1 MRPVP
6 ATRSLLG
13 LAAALCALLALLVHP
28 PAAQAAGYT
37 KVTGSGST
45 WSSNAVEQWRR
56 NIGANIGLTVN
67 FNANGSSQ
75 GREQFKNG
83 TVDFAVSEIPYGLK
97 DGNATDVPPRRGY
110 AYMPIVAG
118 GTAFMYNL
126 RIGGRQVTNL
136 RLSGTVLARIFTGQL
151 TMWNAPEIK
160 ADNPGLTLPARRIVP
175 VVRSDGSGTTAQFTT
190 WLAKEHGGV
199 WDDYCRRAGRQT
211 PCGMT
216 SYFPVAPGATAVA
229 KSGSLGVSAHVRQP
243 QGEGAITYVEYSYA
257 VNAHFPVAK
266 ILNSAGYY
274 VEPTAAGV
282 AVALLDA
289 RINENK
295 SSTDYLTQILDGVY
309 RSRDSRSYPLSS
321 YSYMV
326 VPTTETAPHTQEK
339 GRSLGTFARYFLCEG
354 QQQAEELGYSPLPRN
369 LVQAG
374 FEQVRRIPGAP
385 TGAVDLSDCRNPTFS
400 ADGTNTLAKNAPRP
414 KDCDKR
420 GATQCA
426 DGTGG
431 ARGTA
436 TPVNN
441 GGSSGGGT
449 ASGGSG
455 SGGSTSGTSTGG
467 NGSGS
472 GNGGSG
478 TGSGSGGSGSATGGG
493 ATGSGTG
500 GSGTGSG
507 PGSSTGGG
515 GTGSGSGSATGGG
528 GTGSGSGS
536 STGGGATGSGTGGTA
551 VDPDTGELLAGGS
564 DGGATGGG
572 GTGTGQDSG
581 GGMIV
586 GTPVTL
592 AADTGAGLRGLLMA
606 LSAVLLLATVIAPPL
621 VGRAL
626 AARARRDGGNR

>member
-1 MRPVP
+1 MRPVSV
-6 ATRSLLG
+6 TRSLLG
-13 LAAALCALLALLVHP
+13 LAAVLCALLALLVRP

-37 KVTGSGST
+37 KITGSGST

-56 NIGANIGLTVN
+56 NIGANVGLTVN

-97 DGNATDVPPRRGY
+97 DGNATDVPPSRGY

-118 GTAFMYNL
+118 GTSFMYNL

-136 RLSGTVLARIFTGQL
+136 RLSGPVLAKVFTGQL

-190 WLAKEHGGV
+190 WLAKEQGAV
-199 WDDYCRRAGRQT
+199 WNDYCRRAGRQT

-216 SYFPVAPGATAVA
+216 SYFPVVPGTTTVA

-257 VNAHFPVAK
+257 INAHFPVAK

-274 VEPTAAGV
+274 VEPTASSV
-282 AVALLDA
+282 AVALMRA
-289 RINENK
+289 RINEDRN
-295 SSTDYLTQILDGVY
+295 STDYLTQILDGVY
-309 RSRDSRSYPLSS
+309 RSTDRRSYPLSS

-326 VPTTETAPHTQEK
+326 VPTSTTAPHTEEK

-374 FEQVRRIPGAP
+374 FDQVRRIPGAP

-400 ADGTNTLAKNAPRP
+400 ADGTNTLARNAPMP

-431 ARGTA
+431 ARGTS
-436 TPVNN
+436 TQVNQ
-441 GGSSGGGT
+441 GGSSSGPAGGT
-449 ASGGSG
+449 ASGGG
-455 SGGSTSGTSTGG
+455 AQNGTSGTSA
-467 NGSGS
+467 GSGS
-472 GNGGSG
+472 AASGGSAAN
-478 TGSGSGGSGSATGGG
+478 GGSGSAS
-493 ATGSGTG
+493 ASGSTA
-500 GSGTGSG
+500 SAS
-507 PGSSTGGG
+507 GG
-515 GTGSGSGSATGGG
+515 GTGSAGAGTASGTATGGG
-528 GTGSGSGS
+528 G
-536 STGGGATGSGTGGTA
+536 A
-551 VDPDTGELLAGGS
+551 VDPDTGEALAGDAAGAAGS
-564 DGGATGGG
+564 GGG
-572 GTGTGQDSG
+572 QGTGQDPG
-581 GGMIV
+581 GTGIA

-592 AADTGAGLRGLLMA
+592 AADTGGGLRGLLMA
-606 LSAVLLLATVIAPPL
+606 LSAVLLLATVVGPPL

-626 AARARRDGGNR
+626 AARAGRTGGPR

>member
-1 MRPVP
+1 MRPVSV
-6 ATRSLLG
+6 TRTLLG
-13 LAAALCALLALLVHP
+13 PAAVLCALLGLLVQP
-28 PAAQAAGYT
+28 PAARAAGYT
-37 KVTGSGST
+37 KITGSGST

-56 NIGANIGLTVN
+56 NIGANAGLTVN
-67 FNANGSSQ
+67 FTANGSSQ

-83 TVDFAVSEIPYGLK
+83 TVDFAVSEIPYGLR

-136 RLSGTVLARIFTGQL
+136 RLSGPVLARIFTGQL

-190 WLAKEHGGV
+190 WLAKEHGAV
-199 WDDYCRRAGRQT
+199 WNDYCRRAGRSA

-216 SYFPVAPGATAVA
+216 SYFPVASGTTIVA
-229 KSGSLGVSAHVRQP
+229 KSGSLGVSSHVRQP

-257 VNAHFPVAK
+257 INAHFPVAK
-266 ILNSAGYY
+266 VLNSSGYY

-282 AVALLDA
+282 AVALLRA
-289 RINENK
+289 RINDDRN
-295 SSTDYLTQILDGVY
+295 STDYLTQILDDVY
-309 RSRDSRSYPLSS
+309 RTTDRRGYPLSS

-326 VPTTETAPHTQEK
+326 VPTTETAPHTREK

-374 FEQVRRIPGAP
+374 FEQIRRIPGAP
-385 TGAVDLSDCRNPTFS
+385 TGAVDLSGCRNPTFS
-400 ADGTNTLAKNAPRP
+400 ADGTNTLAKNAPMPRS
-414 KDCDKR
+414 CDRR

-431 ARGTA
+431 ARGTT

-441 GGSSGGGT
+441 GGPGTTGGAGTGGSANGSTGTASGGQGSTGGSATAGTGGGT
-449 ASGGSG
+449 ASG
-455 SGGSTSGTSTGG
+455 
-467 NGSGS
+467 
-472 GNGGSG
+472 
-478 TGSGSGGSGSATGGG
+478 
-493 ATGSGTG
+493 
-500 GSGTGSG
+500 
-507 PGSSTGGG
+507 SSPSGG
-515 GTGSGSGSATGGG
+515 GTGSA
-528 GTGSGSGS
+528 GTGA
-536 STGGGATGSGTGGTA
+536 ATGSAAGGGA
-551 VDPDTGELLAGGS
+551 VDPDTGEPAAGEAAGGTGSAGGQAAGGS
-564 DGGATGGG
+564 GGQS
-572 GTGTGQDSG
+572 TGQDTG
-581 GGMIV
+581 GIV

-592 AADTGAGLRGLLMA
+592 AADTDGGLRGLLMA
-606 LSAVLLLATVIAPPL
+606 LSAVLLLATVVGPPL

-626 AARARRDGGNR
+626 TARAGRTDRTDRTEGTGGSR

>member
-1 MRPVP
+1 
-6 ATRSLLG
+6 
-13 LAAALCALLALLVHP
+13 
-28 PAAQAAGYT
+28 
-37 KVTGSGST
+37 
-45 WSSNAVEQWRR
+45 
-56 NIGANIGLTVN
+56 
-67 FNANGSSQ
+67 
-75 GREQFKNG
+75 
-83 TVDFAVSEIPYGLK
+83 
-97 DGNATDVPPRRGY
+97 
-110 AYMPIVAG
+110 
-118 GTAFMYNL
+118 
-126 RIGGRQVTNL
+126 
-136 RLSGTVLARIFTGQL
+136 
-151 TMWNAPEIK
+151 
-160 ADNPGLTLPARRIVP
+160 
-175 VVRSDGSGTTAQFTT
+175 
-190 WLAKEHGGV
+190 
-199 WDDYCRRAGRQT
+199 
-211 PCGMT
+211 MT

-274 VEPTAAGV
+274 VEPTASSV

-295 SSTDYLTQILDGVY
+295 SSTDYLTQILDDVY
-309 RSRDSRSYPLSS
+309 RSKDSRSYPLSS

-326 VPTTETAPHTQEK
+326 VPTTETAPHTKEK

-449 ASGGSG
+449 ANGGS
-455 SGGSTSGTSTGG
+455 SNGGSTSGTSTGG
-467 NGSGS
+467 NGN

-478 TGSGSGGSGSATGGG
+478 TGSGSG
-493 ATGSGTG
+493 
-500 GSGTGSG
+500 
-507 PGSSTGGG
+507 
-515 GTGSGSGSATGGG
+515 
-528 GTGSGSGS
+528 GSGS
-536 STGGGATGSGTGGTA
+536 STGGGATGSGTGGSGTGGTGGSGTGSGSGSSTGGGGTGSGTGSGSGSATGGGTGSGAATGGTGGAA
-551 VDPDTGELLAGGS
+551 VDPDTGEILTGGS

-626 AARARRDGGNR
+626 AARARRDGGTR

>member
-1 MRPVP
+1 MRPVS

-13 LAAALCALLALLVHP
+13 LGAALCALLALLVHP
-28 PAAQAAGYT
+28 PAARAAGYT
-37 KVTGSGST
+37 KITGSGST

-97 DGNATDVPPRRGY
+97 DGNATDVPPGRGY

-136 RLSGTVLARIFTGQL
+136 RLSGAVLARIFTGQL

-216 SYFPVAPGATAVA
+216 SYFPVAPGATTVA

-282 AVALLDA
+282 AVALLSA
-289 RINENK
+289 RINDDRN
-295 SSTDYLTQILDGVY
+295 STDYLTQILDGVY

-326 VPTTETAPHTQEK
+326 VPTTETAPHTRDK

-374 FEQVRRIPGAP
+374 FDQVRRIPGAP

-441 GGSSGGGT
+441 GGTGGGGT
-449 ASGGSG
+449 ASGGS
-455 SGGSTSGTSTGG
+455 TAGTSTGG
-467 NGSGS
+467 NG
-472 GNGGSG
+472 NGGG
-478 TGSGSGGSGSATGGG
+478 
-493 ATGSGTG
+493 
-500 GSGTGSG
+500 
-507 PGSSTGGG
+507 STGP
-515 GTGSGSGSATGGG
+515 
-528 GTGSGSGS
+528 GS
-536 STGGGATGSGTGGTA
+536 STGGGATGSGTGSTGGGTGSGAGSSTGGGGTGSGTGSNGGGTGSGTGSATGGGTGSAAGSPTGGGGTGGTGGAA
-551 VDPDTGELLAGGS
+551 VDPDTGELLTGGA
-564 DGGATGGG
+564 DGGATGG

-581 GGMIV
+581 GGTIV

-606 LSAVLLLATVIAPPL
+606 LSAVLLLATVVAPPL

-626 AARARRDGGNR
+626 AARARRDGGTR

>member
-1 MRPVP
+1 MRPVSV
-6 ATRSLLG
+6 TRSLLG
-13 LAAALCALLALLVHP
+13 AAAVLCALLALLVRP

-37 KVTGSGST
+37 KITGSGST

-56 NIGANIGLTVN
+56 NIGANVGLTVN

-97 DGNATDVPPRRGY
+97 DGNATDVPPGRGY

-118 GTAFMYNL
+118 GTSFMYNL

-136 RLSGTVLARIFTGQL
+136 RLSGPVLAKVFTGQL

-190 WLAKEHGGV
+190 WLAKEHGSV
-199 WDDYCRRAGRQT
+199 WNDYCRRAGRQT

-216 SYFPVAPGATAVA
+216 SYFPVVPGTTTVA

-257 VNAHFPVAK
+257 INAHFPVAK

-274 VEPTAAGV
+274 VEPTASSV
-282 AVALLDA
+282 AVALLRA
-289 RINENK
+289 RINDDR

-309 RSRDSRSYPLSS
+309 RSTDRRSYPLSS

-326 VPTTETAPHTQEK
+326 VPTSTTAPHTEEK

-400 ADGTNTLAKNAPRP
+400 ADGTNTLAKNAPMP
-414 KDCDKR
+414 KDCDRR
-420 GATQCA
+420 GATQCP

-431 ARGTA
+431 ARGTN
-436 TPVNN
+436 TQVNQGGSASGSAN
-441 GGSSGGGT
+441 GSAPGGGSPNGASGASTGSGSSGG
-449 ASGGSG
+449 
-455 SGGSTSGTSTGG
+455 
-467 NGSGS
+467 
-472 GNGGSG
+472 
-478 TGSGSGGSGSATGGG
+478 SA
-493 ATGSGTG
+493 AN
-500 GSGTGSG
+500 
-507 PGSSTGGG
+507 G
-515 GTGSGSGSATGGG
+515 GTGSGSGASASGGGTGAAGAGAASGAATGGG
-528 GTGSGSGS
+528 
-536 STGGGATGSGTGGTA
+536 A
-551 VDPDTGELLAGGS
+551 VDPDTGEVIT
-564 DGGATGGG
+564 GAAAG
-572 GTGTGQDSG
+572 GTGAGGQNTGQDPG
-581 GGMIV
+581 AVGIA

-592 AADTGAGLRGLLMA
+592 AADTGGGLRGLLMA
-606 LSAVLLLATVIAPPL
+606 LSAVLLLATVVGPPL

-626 AARARRDGGNR
+626 ATRAERTGGTR

>member
-1 MRPVP
+1 MG
-6 ATRSLLG
+6 LG
-13 LAAALCALLALLVHP
+13 AALCALLALLVHP

-37 KVTGSGST
+37 KITGSGST

-97 DGNATDVPPRRGY
+97 DGNATDVPPGRGY

-136 RLSGTVLARIFTGQL
+136 RLSGAVLARIFTGQL

-216 SYFPVAPGATAVA
+216 SYFPVAPGATTVA

-274 VEPTAAGV
+274 VEPTASSV
-282 AVALLDA
+282 AVALLNA
-289 RINENK
+289 QINNDK
-295 SSTDYLTQILDGVY
+295 NSTDYLTQILDGVY

-326 VPTTETAPHTQEK
+326 VPTTETAPHTRDK

-441 GGSSGGGT
+441 GGTGGGGT
-449 ASGGSG
+449 A

-467 NGSGS
+467 NGN
-472 GNGGSG
+472 GNGGG
-478 TGSGSGGSGSATGGG
+478 NTGSGS
-493 ATGSGTG
+493 
-500 GSGTGSG
+500 
-507 PGSSTGGG
+507 STGG
-515 GTGSGSGSATGGG
+515 GTGSGSGSGSTGS

-536 STGGGATGSGTGGTA
+536 STGGGGTGSTTGSTGGSTGSGSATGGGAGSGSGSPTGGGGTGGTGGAA
-551 VDPDTGELLAGGS
+551 VDPDTGELLTGGA
-564 DGGATGGG
+564 DGGATGG

-581 GGMIV
+581 GGTIV

-606 LSAVLLLATVIAPPL
+606 LSAVLLLATVVAPPL

-626 AARARRDGGNR
+626 AARARRDGGTR

>member
-1 MRPVP
+1 MRPVSV
-6 ATRSLLG
+6 TRTLLG
-13 LAAALCALLALLVHP
+13 LAAALCALLALLVTP

-37 KVTGSGST
+37 KITGSGST

-56 NIGANIGLTVN
+56 NIGANVGLTVN

-126 RIGGRQVTNL
+126 RISGRQVTNL
-136 RLSGTVLARIFTGQL
+136 RLSGPVLAKIFTGQL

-190 WLAKEHGGV
+190 WLAKEHGSV
-199 WDDYCRRAGRQT
+199 WNDYCRRAGRQT

-216 SYFPVAPGATAVA
+216 SYFPIVPGTTSVA

-282 AVALLDA
+282 AVALLRA
-289 RINENK
+289 RINDDRN
-295 SSTDYLTQILDGVY
+295 STDYLTQILDGVY
-309 RSRDSRSYPLSS
+309 RSTDRRGYPLSS

-326 VPTTETAPHTQEK
+326 VPTTATAPHTTEK

-354 QQQAEELGYSPLPRN
+354 QQQAEELGYSPLPKN

-400 ADGTNTLAKNAPRP
+400 ADGTNTLAKNAPMP

-431 ARGTA
+431 ARGTT

-441 GGSSGGGT
+441 GGPS
-449 ASGGSG
+449 
-455 SGGSTSGTSTGG
+455 SGGSTGSDGG
-467 NGSGS
+467 ANGSGS
-472 GNGGSG
+472 TSGGANGAGNTGGSG
-478 TGSGSGGSGSATGGG
+478 GGGTGG
-493 ATGSGTG
+493 ATGSGTDG
-500 GSGTGSG
+500 G
-507 PGSSTGGG
+507 
-515 GTGSGSGSATGGG
+515 
-528 GTGSGSGS
+528 
-536 STGGGATGSGTGGTA
+536 STGGGATNGTTGGTASGGAAATGAATGGGA
-551 VDPDTGELLAGGS
+551 VDPDTGEVLTGDAGGGNGS
-564 DGGATGGG
+564 GQGGQDGGAG
-572 GTGTGQDSG
+572 
-581 GGMIV
+581 IV

-592 AADTGAGLRGLLMA
+592 AADTGGSLRGLLMA
-606 LSAVLLLATVIAPPL
+606 LSAVLLLATVVGPPL

-626 AARARRDGGNR
+626 AARAERQGGGR

>member
-1 MRPVP
+1 MRPVSV
-6 ATRSLLG
+6 TRSLLG
-13 LAAALCALLALLVHP
+13 AAAVLCALLALLVRP

-37 KVTGSGST
+37 KITSSGST

-56 NIGANIGLTVN
+56 NIGANVGLTVN

-97 DGNATDVPPRRGY
+97 DGNATDVPPGRGY

-118 GTAFMYNL
+118 GTSFMYNL

-136 RLSGTVLARIFTGQL
+136 RLSGPVLAKVFTGQL

-190 WLAKEHGGV
+190 WLAKEHGSV
-199 WDDYCRRAGRQT
+199 WNDYCRRAGRQT

-216 SYFPVAPGATAVA
+216 SYFPVVPGTTTVA

-257 VNAHFPVAK
+257 INAHFPVAK

-274 VEPTAAGV
+274 VEPTASSV
-282 AVALLDA
+282 AVALLRA
-289 RINENK
+289 RINDDR

-309 RSRDSRSYPLSS
+309 RSTDRRSYPLSS

-326 VPTTETAPHTQEK
+326 VPTSTTAPHTEEK

-400 ADGTNTLAKNAPRP
+400 ADGTNTLAKNAPMP
-414 KDCDKR
+414 KGCDRR
-420 GATQCA
+420 GATQCP

-431 ARGTA
+431 ARGTN
-436 TPVNN
+436 TQVNQGGSASGSAN
-441 GGSSGGGT
+441 GSAPGGGSPNGASGASTGSGSSGG
-449 ASGGSG
+449 
-455 SGGSTSGTSTGG
+455 
-467 NGSGS
+467 
-472 GNGGSG
+472 
-478 TGSGSGGSGSATGGG
+478 SA
-493 ATGSGTG
+493 AN
-500 GSGTGSG
+500 
-507 PGSSTGGG
+507 G
-515 GTGSGSGSATGGG
+515 GTGSGSGASASGGGTGAAGAGAASGAATGGG
-528 GTGSGSGS
+528 
-536 STGGGATGSGTGGTA
+536 A
-551 VDPDTGELLAGGS
+551 VDPDTGEVIT
-564 DGGATGGG
+564 GAAAG
-572 GTGTGQDSG
+572 GTGAGGQNTGQDPG
-581 GGMIV
+581 AVGIA

-592 AADTGAGLRGLLMA
+592 AADTGGGLRGLLMA
-606 LSAVLLLATVIAPPL
+606 LSAVLLLATVVGPPL

-626 AARARRDGGNR
+626 ATRAERTGGTR

>member
-1 MRPVP
+1 MRPVT

-13 LAAALCALLALLVHP
+13 IAAALCALLALLVHP

-37 KVTGSGST
+37 KITGSGST

-97 DGNATDVPPRRGY
+97 DGNATDVPPSRGY

-136 RLSGTVLARIFTGQL
+136 RLSGSVLARIFTGQL

-190 WLAKEHGGV
+190 WLAKEHSAV
-199 WDDYCRRAGRQT
+199 WDDHCRRAGRQV

-216 SYFPVAPGATAVA
+216 SYFPVVPGATAVA

-266 ILNSAGYY
+266 ILNASGYY

-282 AVALLDA
+282 AVALLRA
-289 RINENK
+289 RINEDR
-295 SSTDYLTQILDGVY
+295 SSTDYLTQILDDVY
-309 RSRDSRSYPLSS
+309 RSTDRRGYPLSS

-326 VPTTETAPHTQEK
+326 VPTTETAPHTTEK

-400 ADGTNTLAKNAPRP
+400 ADGTNTLARNAPMP

-431 ARGTA
+431 ARGTS
-436 TPVNN
+436 THVNN
-441 GGSSGGGT
+441 GGTGGAGT
-449 ASGGSG
+449 ATGGSG
-455 SGGSTSGTSTGG
+455 SGSSTGG
-467 NGSGS
+467 TG
-472 GNGGSG
+472 G
-478 TGSGSGGSGSATGGG
+478 TGSGS
-493 ATGSGTG
+493 
-500 GSGTGSG
+500 
-507 PGSSTGGG
+507 GSSTGGG
-515 GTGSGSGSATGGG
+515 GGTGSATGGTGTGRGTGSGSGSSTGGSGTASGSGSATGGG
-528 GTGSGSGS
+528 GTGSGSGHAA
-536 STGGGATGSGTGGTA
+536 GGVATAGTGGA
-551 VDPDTGELLAGGS
+551 VVDPDTGEVLTGAA
-564 DGGATGGG
+564 DGGGTGG

-626 AARARRDGGNR
+626 AARSRRDGGTR

>member
-1 MRPVP
+1 MRSAAPF
-6 ATRSLLG
+6 ARTALG
-13 LAAALCALLALLVHP
+13 LAAALCAVLALLVHP

-37 KVTGSGST
+37 KITGSGST

-56 NIGANIGLTVN
+56 NIGANVGLTVN

-83 TVDFAVSEIPYGLK
+83 TVDFAVSEIPYGLN
-97 DGNATDVPPRRGY
+97 DGGATDVPPSRGY

-136 RLSGTVLARIFTGQL
+136 RLSGPVLAKIFTGQL

-190 WLAKEHGGV
+190 WLAKENGSV
-199 WDDYCRRAGRQT
+199 WNDYCRRAGRST

-216 SYFPVAPGATAVA
+216 SYFPVVPGTTTVA

-257 VNAHFPVAK
+257 INAHFPVVK
-266 ILNSAGYY
+266 VLNRSGYY
-274 VEPTAAGV
+274 VEPTAQAV
-282 AVALLDA
+282 AVALLRA
-289 RINENK
+289 RINPDRN
-295 SSTDYLTQILDGVY
+295 STNYLTQILDDVY
-309 RSRDSRSYPLSS
+309 RSEDRRSYPLSS

-326 VPTTETAPHTQEK
+326 VPTSATAPHTTEK

-374 FEQVRRIPGAP
+374 FDQVRRIPGAP
-385 TGAVDLSDCRNPTFS
+385 AGAVDLSDCRNPTFS
-400 ADGTNTLAKNAPRP
+400 ADGTNTLAKNAPMP

-420 GATQCA
+420 GATQCG

-431 ARGTA
+431 AKGTN
-436 TPVNN
+436 TQVNN
-441 GGSSGGGT
+441 GGST
-449 ASGGSG
+449 
-455 SGGSTSGTSTGG
+455 
-467 NGSGS
+467 
-472 GNGGSG
+472 
-478 TGSGSGGSGSATGGG
+478 TGGG
-493 ATGSGTG
+493 ATGGNG
-500 GSGTGSG
+500 NGNGA
-507 PGSSTGGG
+507 GSSTGGSSGSGSNSSGSNGGSADGGTGGANGSGADSGNGSGGSSNGGTGG
-515 GTGSGSGSATGGG
+515 GTGSGGGSATGGA
-528 GTGSGSGS
+528 
-536 STGGGATGSGTGGTA
+536 TGGGA
-551 VDPDTGELLAGGS
+551 VDPDTGEVLG
-564 DGGATGGG
+564 DGGTGG

-581 GGMIV
+581 GNQIV

-592 AADTGAGLRGLLMA
+592 AADTGGGLRGILMA
-606 LSAVLLLATVIAPPL
+606 LSALLLLATVVAPPL

-626 AARARRDGGNR
+626 AARAERQGGVR

>member
-1 MRPVP
+1 MRPVS
-6 ATRSLLG
+6 ATRTLLG
-13 LAAALCALLALLVHP
+13 LAAVLCALLALLVRP

-37 KVTGSGST
+37 KITGSGST

-56 NIGANIGLTVN
+56 NIGANVGLTVN

-83 TVDFAVSEIPYGLK
+83 TVDFAVSEIPYGLR
-97 DGNATDVPPRRGY
+97 DGSATDVPPSRGY

-118 GTAFMYNL
+118 GTSFMYNL

-136 RLSGTVLARIFTGQL
+136 RLSGPVLAKIFTGRL

-160 ADNPGLTLPARRIVP
+160 ADNPGLTLPARRVVP

-190 WLAKEHGGV
+190 WLAKEHGAV

-216 SYFPVAPGATAVA
+216 SYFPVVPGTTTVA

-257 VNAHFPVAK
+257 VNAHFPVVK
-266 ILNSAGYY
+266 VLNAAGYY
-274 VEPTAAGV
+274 VEPTASSV
-282 AVALLDA
+282 AVALLKA
-289 RINENK
+289 RINDDRG
-295 SSTDYLTQILDGVY
+295 STDYLTQILDGVY
-309 RSRDSRSYPLSS
+309 RSTDRRSYPLSS
-321 YSYMV
+321 YSYMI
-326 VPTTETAPHTQEK
+326 VPTSTAAPHTTEK

-400 ADGTNTLAKNAPRP
+400 ADGTNTLARNAPMP
-414 KDCDKR
+414 KDCDRR
-420 GATQCA
+420 GTTQCA

-431 ARGTA
+431 ARGTS
-436 TPVNN
+436 TQVNQGGSASGSAN
-441 GGSSGGGT
+441 GSASGGGSANGSSNGSVSSGGS
-449 ASGGSG
+449 A
-455 SGGSTSGTSTGG
+455 TSG
-467 NGSGS
+467 
-472 GNGGSG
+472 G
-478 TGSGSGGSGSATGGG
+478 TGSA
-493 ATGSGTG
+493 A
-500 GSGTGSG
+500 GSG
-507 PGSSTGGG
+507 PGSASA
-515 GTGSGSGSATGGG
+515 SGASA
-528 GTGSGSGS
+528 S
-536 STGGGATGSGTGGTA
+536 GGGAGASGAAAGGGSA
-551 VDPDTGELLAGGS
+551 VDPDTGEVLP
-564 DGGATGGG
+564 GGAAGG
-572 GTGTGQDSG
+572 GTGPGGAQGTGGDPG
-581 GGMIV
+581 AAGIA

-592 AADTGAGLRGLLMA
+592 AADTGGGLRGLLMA
-606 LSAVLLLATVIAPPL
+606 LSAVLLLATVVGPPL

-626 AARARRDGGNR
+626 AARAQRTGGTR

>member
-1 MRPVP
+1 MRPVS

-13 LAAALCALLALLVHP
+13 LGAALCALLALLVHP

-37 KVTGSGST
+37 KITGSGST

-97 DGNATDVPPRRGY
+97 DGNATDVPPGRGY

-136 RLSGTVLARIFTGQL
+136 RLSGAVLARIFTGQL

-216 SYFPVAPGATAVA
+216 SYFPVAPGATTVA

-274 VEPTAAGV
+274 VEPTASSV
-282 AVALLDA
+282 AVALLSA
-289 RINENK
+289 RINDDRN
-295 SSTDYLTQILDGVY
+295 STDYLTQILDGVY
-309 RSRDSRSYPLSS
+309 RSRDARSYPLSS

-326 VPTTETAPHTQEK
+326 VPTTETAPHTRDK

-441 GGSSGGGT
+441 GGTGGGGT
-449 ASGGSG
+449 ANGGSG
-455 SGGSTSGTSTGG
+455 NGGPANGGSTSGTSTGG
-467 NGSGS
+467 N

-507 PGSSTGGG
+507 SGSATGGG

-536 STGGGATGSGTGGTA
+536 STGGGATG
-551 VDPDTGELLAGGS
+551 
-564 DGGATGGG
+564 G

-581 GGMIV
+581 GGTIV

-606 LSAVLLLATVIAPPL
+606 LSAVLLLATVVAPPL

-626 AARARRDGGNR
+626 AARARRDGGTR

>member
-1 MRPVP
+1 MRSAAPL
-6 ATRSLLG
+6 ARTALG
-13 LAAALCALLALLVHP
+13 LAAALCAVLALLVHP

-37 KVTGSGST
+37 KITGSGST

-56 NIGANIGLTVN
+56 NIGANVGLTVN

-83 TVDFAVSEIPYGLK
+83 TVDFAVSEIPYGLN
-97 DGNATDVPPRRGY
+97 DGGATDVPPRRGY

-136 RLSGTVLARIFTGQL
+136 RLSGPVLAKVFTGRL

-160 ADNPGLTLPARRIVP
+160 ADNPGLNLPARRIVP

-190 WLAKEHGGV
+190 WLAKENGSV
-199 WDDYCRRAGRQT
+199 WDDYCRRAGRST

-216 SYFPVAPGATAVA
+216 SYFPVVPGTTTVA

-257 VNAHFPVAK
+257 INAHFPVVK
-266 ILNSAGYY
+266 VLNASGYY
-274 VEPTAAGV
+274 VEPTAQAV
-282 AVALLDA
+282 AVALLKA
-289 RINENK
+289 RINTDRN
-295 SSTDYLTQILDGVY
+295 STNYLTQILDDVY
-309 RSRDSRSYPLSS
+309 RSRDERGYPLSS

-326 VPTTETAPHTQEK
+326 VPTSETAPHTAEK

-374 FEQVRRIPGAP
+374 FDQVRRIPGAP

-414 KDCDKR
+414 KACDKR
-420 GATQCA
+420 GPTQCG

-431 ARGTA
+431 AKGTD
-436 TPVNN
+436 TQVNN
-441 GGSSGGGT
+441 GGST
-449 ASGGSG
+449 GGSAT
-455 SGGSTSGTSTGG
+455 GGSTGG
-467 NGSGS
+467 NG
-472 GNGGSG
+472 N
-478 TGSGSGGSGSATGGG
+478 
-493 ATGSGTG
+493 GSGTG
-500 GSGTGSG
+500 GSGGSTGSG
-507 PGSSTGGG
+507 SGGAGSTGGTGGGSTAGATGSGAGAGTGGG
-515 GTGSGSGSATGGG
+515 GSASGGTGGGSTGSGGSATGGG
-528 GTGSGSGS
+528 
-536 STGGGATGSGTGGTA
+536 TGGGA
-551 VDPDTGELLAGGS
+551 VDPDTGEIIG
-564 DGGATGGG
+564 DGG
-572 GTGTGQDSG
+572 GTGGGTGGGQDYG
-581 GGMIV
+581 GNQIV
-586 GTPVTL
+586 GSPVTL
-592 AADTGAGLRGLLMA
+592 AADTGGGLRGVLMA
-606 LSAVLLLATVIAPPL
+606 LSAFLLLATVVAPPL

-626 AARARRDGGNR
+626 AARAERQGGGQ